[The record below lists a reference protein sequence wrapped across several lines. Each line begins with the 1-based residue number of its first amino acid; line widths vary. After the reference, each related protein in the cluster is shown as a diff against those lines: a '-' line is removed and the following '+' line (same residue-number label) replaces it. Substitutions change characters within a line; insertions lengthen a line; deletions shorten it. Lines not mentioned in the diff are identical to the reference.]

1 MVPSRSVK
9 AGATGAASTSW
20 LTTVDLVQRLACNGK
35 AESPCIMQ
43 LLLPWAAGLDAETH
57 LLQYMA
63 QKGAS

>member
-1 MVPSRSVK
+1 MVPSGSVK

-20 LTTVDLVQRLACNGK
+20 LTTVDLVQRAGLQWE
-35 AESPCIMQ
+35 AESPRIMQ
-43 LLLPWAAGLDAETH
+43 LLLPWAAGLDAETQ